1 MNTPCTLRLVDGK
14 KMLVFSLPC
23 INENVVLYTGNP
35 QRSRKTVGPY
45 WKLEIV
51 GISLWWCFGLGLKM
65 TLGHVVTT
73 GMEIVCY
80 LTKSCFPNL
89 IFSSSFSNCV
99 GSCKFYVVLV
109 QNLHVTLES
118 GNISRCCSS
127 KKWFWNFSNEIKKT
141 LVLIWMRQYIIV

>member
-1 MNTPCTLRLVDGK
+1 MFISWVAWLELEFTGTGYEYTLYTEIGRWKEDVGIFTAMYK
-14 KMLVFSLPC
+14 W
-23 INENVVLYTGNP
+23 NVVLYTGNP

-65 TLGHVVTT
+65 TLGHVTT

-80 LTKSCFPNL
+80 LTKSCIPNL

-99 GSCKFYVVLV
+99 GTLLMIKIHDPGHPLMHELIKNRNSILMILFY
-109 QNLHVTLES
+109 
-118 GNISRCCSS
+118 CS
-127 KKWFWNFSNEIKKT
+127 
-141 LVLIWMRQYIIV
+141 